1 MNLGQIKQRVRML
14 GRNYF
19 GTDADRDPFG
29 LDYIIKE
36 SANQIARNTDCL
48 VGRRYLSLVA
58 GQTIYATPD
67 IYKIRATRFLDS
79 NGDYVQPRMYNYGDQ
94 MLVALANK
102 PAQAWAEAVGIRGM
116 NEIAIYPTPSV
127 AVTNGVMVEGYAI
140 PGEYWAYD
148 SSGNPIVNTDATE
161 CPLPVVAHDC
171 LIYGVLADRAMQMM
185 DPNGMQIFKAQYMD
199 RLGQVESYAA
209 MYMRRTV

>member
-1 MNLGQIKQRVRML
+1 MNLGSNWTTSKNAGSEL
-14 GRNYF
+14 F
-19 GTDADRDPFG
+19 GTDADQDPFG

-58 GQTIYATPD
+58 GQTIDATPD
-67 IYKIRATRFLDS
+67 IYKIRATRFLDA

-116 NEIAIYPTPSV
+116 NEIRISPNSICCSYKRS
-127 AVTNGVMVEGYAI
+127 
-140 PGEYWAYD
+140 
-148 SSGNPIVNTDATE
+148 
-161 CPLPVVAHDC
+161 
-171 LIYGVLADRAMQMM
+171 YG
-185 DPNGMQIFKAQYMD
+185 
-199 RLGQVESYAA
+199 
-209 MYMRRTV
+209 